1 MLTAPLTIPGCEFVC
16 DQMRTNE
23 PSFGESADY
32 CHIESVSLG
41 F

>member
-16 DQMRTNE
+16 DQMRTTE
-23 PSFGESADY
+23 PSYGESADY
-32 CHIESVSLG
+32 CLIGSVSLS